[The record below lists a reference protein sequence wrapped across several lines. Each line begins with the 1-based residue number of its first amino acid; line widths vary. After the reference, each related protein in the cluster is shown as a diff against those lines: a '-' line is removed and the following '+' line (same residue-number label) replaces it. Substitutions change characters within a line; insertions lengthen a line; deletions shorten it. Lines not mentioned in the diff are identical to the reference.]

1 MIETWAVIPTRGR
14 PDDVRAAL
22 KSLDGQIA
30 GVVLVD
36 NNDDPEI
43 YADVDLEL
51 PQLIVTHRPGQPP
64 NLSALINA
72 GIELAEKAALE
83 HAPGEPFNIAFLND
97 DVEVPEGWVESVATA
112 MRSTPAVLAYVDRI
126 SRSEQTLYIDRPA
139 TQWDSMTGWACM
151 IRGELGLRW
160 DESLQ
165 WWYADTDLDW
175 RCRELGGVLAVPGPH
190 PIHKHPS
197 AQTFA
202 SFELSA
208 QAHVDEQTFNAKWAG
223 R

>member
-14 PDDVRAAL
+14 PDDVRAC
-22 KSLDGQIA
+22 IA
-30 GVVLVD
+30 SVMPQLRGGVVVVD
-36 NNDDPEI
+36 NNDEPDE
-43 YADVDLEL
+43 DLGKL
-51 PQLIVTHRPGQPP
+51 DGVFAIHRPGQPP
-64 NLSALINA
+64 NLSVLINA
-72 GIELAEKAALE
+72 GINAAEDLLPCEEKCPWNA
-83 HAPGEPFNIAFLND
+83 AFLND

-126 SRSEQTLYIDRPA
+126 SRSEQTLYTDRPA

-160 DESLQ
+160 DESLR

-208 QAHVDEQTFNAKWAG
+208 QAHQDEITFNAKWAS